1 MPMSMDAKTI
11 LEQLL
16 KSGQEL
22 ASKGKVMAEKGLG
35 IPASGPDRDKTMSQL
50 GKGAALGGLLALL
63 LGTRSGRRVT
73 GSAVKYGTLAALG
86 AVAYK
91 AYKNWS
97 ASSGNA
103 VEPNPKRFLSE
114 LPADAME
121 ARSMKL
127 VKAMIGAAKAD
138 GHLDDQERA
147 RIEQQIASMGL
158 DSGAASLLKQELNR
172 PLDPREIAQGIES
185 AEEATEVY
193 LASYLILD
201 VDNVDERNYL
211 DRLADALGIT
221 RELARKIEF
230 EAVT

>member
-1 MPMSMDAKTI
+1 MSIDAKSI

-22 ASKGKVMAEKGLG
+22 AAKGKAMAEQGLG
-35 IPASGPDRDKTMSQL
+35 IPTSGPDRDKTMSQL

-63 LGTRSGRRVT
+63 LGTRSGRRIT

-86 AVAYK
+86 TVAYK
-91 AYKNWS
+91 AYKNWA
-97 ASSGNA
+97 ASQGTKSD
-103 VEPNPKRFLSE
+103 PDPRKFLSE
-114 LPADAME
+114 LPAE
-121 ARSMKL
+121 QIQSRSTKL
-127 VKAMIGAAKAD
+127 VRAMIAAAKAD
-138 GHLDDQERA
+138 GHLDDHERK
-147 RIEQQIASMGL
+147 RIEDQIAAMNL
-158 DSGAASLLKQELNR
+158 DSAAAGMLRQELAR
-172 PLDPREIAQGIES
+172 ALDPREIAQGVDS
-185 AEEATEVY
+185 AEEATEIY

-230 EAVT
+230 EAAT